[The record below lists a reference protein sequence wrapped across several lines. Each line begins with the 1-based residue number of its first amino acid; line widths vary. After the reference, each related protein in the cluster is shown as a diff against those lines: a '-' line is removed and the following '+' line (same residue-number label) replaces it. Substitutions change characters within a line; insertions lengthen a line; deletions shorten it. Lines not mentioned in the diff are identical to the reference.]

1 MPLTV
6 RLIVAAVLAACFCG
20 CLGGC
25 GMPSFLITPVG
36 NTSEI
41 EEIVADPGK
50 TRKEKIALIEVEGML
65 ANTRATSG
73 GILGGGGENKVSLL
87 KQQLDAA
94 AADKRVKG
102 VVLRINSPGGTV
114 AASDTMFDL
123 VAHFRETTGK
133 PVVAYC
139 QDVAASG
146 GYYVACAADEIHASE
161 ASVIGSIGVIFQT
174 LDFSGL
180 MDKVGVRVVPLKSG
194 PLKDMGSPYDGL
206 DDAERAVM
214 QGMVDEMYASFVDV
228 VDAARGDRVDRS
240 LAYDGRVFTGTQ
252 AMEVGLLDRL
262 CGLEESID
270 RARRLARAP
279 GAAVIQYK
287 RPYGYS
293 GSIYA
298 SAPVGQPRD
307 GDAGER
313 LSVQLPGVDRVTQ
326 MLQPGMYYLWMP

>member
-1 MPLTV
+1 MP
-6 RLIVAAVLAACFCG
+6 AARFLAAA
-20 CLGGC
+20 LVALLIGGC

-36 NTSEI
+36 SSSEL
-41 EEIVADPGK
+41 EELVADPGE
-50 TRKEKIALIEVEGML
+50 TSRRKIALIEVEGML

-94 AADKRVKG
+94 AADDRVKG

-114 AASDTMFDL
+114 AASDTMYEM
-123 VAHFRETTGK
+123 VQHFRESTGK

-139 QDVAASG
+139 QDIAASG

-161 ASVIGSIGVIFQT
+161 ASIVGSIGVILQAPD
-174 LDFSGL
+174 LSGL
-180 MDKVGVRVVPLKSG
+180 MEKVGVSVSSLKSG

-206 DDAERAVM
+206 DDNERAVM
-214 QGMVDEMYASFVDV
+214 QTMVDEMYASFTAV
-228 VDAARGDRVDRS
+228 VDDARGDAVDRS

-270 RARRLARAP
+270 RARRLAKAP

-287 RPYGYS
+287 RPFGYS

-298 SAPVGQPRD
+298 SSPMSVPAASEGQLRV
-307 GDAGER
+307 E
-313 LSVQLPGVDRVTQ
+313 VPGLDRVAP
-326 MLQPGMYYLWMP
+326 MLRPGMYYLWQP